1 MTTTLA
7 LLPLFLV
14 LLMMMS
20 VMIVI
25 MVIVIG
31 GESCSILILK
41 IDINQTHH
49 IPGTLV
55 LTLVLIGKN
64 MFGLKSKGQMGSSV
78 PGCIWLIRIIPAIDS
93 TLRAARCP
101 STERYCNLCKSLRT
115 EDDVWMALSFPLC
128 AFFGWL
134 ENIQHMLLS
143 LKIIRHFRMKCMFLR
158 HDDHSQHCWQTQ
170 GRFNKD
176 RPSKQPHF
184 WCDDTRSVTQIRR
197 KFITSRRV
205 RQQNVY
211 CVTFKR
217 NVKSTVVVKGQ
228 TSM

>member
-7 LLPLFLV
+7 PLPLFLV
-14 LLMMMS
+14 LLLMMMS
-20 VMIVI
+20 AMIVI

-31 GESCSILILK
+31 GEFCSILMLQ
-41 IDINQTHH
+41 IDMGQTHH
-49 IPGTLV
+49 IRGTLV

-78 PGCIWLIRIIPAIDS
+78 PGCIWLTRIIPAIDS

-128 AFFGWL
+128 AFCWL

-143 LKIIRHFRMKCMFLR
+143 LKIIRHFCMKCMFLR
-158 HDDHSQHCWQTQ
+158 HDDHSTLLA
-170 GRFNKD
+170 NS
-176 RPSKQPHF
+176 RPFQQ
-184 WCDDTRSVTQIRR
+184 RS
-197 KFITSRRV
+197 SL
-205 RQQNVY
+205 
-211 CVTFKR
+211 
-217 NVKSTVVVKGQ
+217 
-228 TSM
+228 